1 MNVGHEDALA
11 ALRANELLTLLPDEE
26 LLRIAAVARP
36 RRFLRNSALYAPGD
50 LATELFVIVEGKVKL
65 FYNTVDGDEVVL
77 DVIRP
82 GQQTGAVTVLD
93 ENPVHFLQATA
104 VEPTR
109 CFSILRDAFV
119 AVVARQPMLTRR
131 LLTGMRRRVHH
142 DAQAAF
148 LDVRARVGEQASESA
163 YPARAG
169 GANIAS
175 RTGWPGCCQQAQHQ
189 PRSSGVGG
197 GRHRPSRSRL
207 SFDPRSEAPGGGRPR
222 ETKTLRGNMTSRV
235 RCRHGWLQRFV
246 GIRQVRQPVA
256 RA

>member
-1 MNVGHEDALA
+1 M
-11 ALRANELLTLLPDEE
+11 RKQ
-26 LLRIAAVARP
+26 
-36 RRFLRNSALYAPGD
+36 PGD

-109 CFSILRDAFV
+109 CFSIPSDAFV

-142 DAQAAF
+142 DAQAAC
-148 LDVRARVGEQASESA
+148 LDVRARV
-163 YPARAG
+163 
-169 GANIAS
+169 AS
-175 RTGWPGCCQQAQHQ
+175 RLLSLSRALPGPEVRIWQAELAGLVAA
-189 PRSSGVGG
+189 S
-197 GRHRPSRSRL
+197 RPKINRAL
-207 SFDPRSEAPGGGRPR
+207 AALAGE
-222 ETKTLRGNMTSRV
+222 
-235 RCRHGWLQRFV
+235 
-246 GIRQVRQPVA
+246 GIVQVA
-256 RA
+256 RGSVSIRDLKRLAEVAREKPRP

>member
-1 MNVGHEDALA
+1 MNAGQKDTLA
-11 ALRANELLTLLPDEE
+11 ALRANELLTMLPDEE

-50 LATELFVIVEGKVKL
+50 LATDLFVIVEGKVKL
-65 FYNTVDGDEVVL
+65 FYSTVDGDEVVL

-109 CFSILRDAFV
+109 CFSIPRDAFV

-142 DAQAAF
+142 DAQVAF
-148 LDVRARVGEQASESA
+148 LDVRARV
-163 YPARAG
+163 
-169 GANIAS
+169 AS
-175 RTGWPGCCQQAQHQ
+175 RLLSLSGALPGPEVRISQAELAGLVAA
-189 PRSSGVGG
+189 S
-197 GRHRPSRSRL
+197 RPNINRAL
-207 SFDPRSEAPGGGRPR
+207 AALAGE
-222 ETKTLRGNMTSRV
+222 
-235 RCRHGWLQRFV
+235 
-246 GIRQVRQPVA
+246 GIVQVA
-256 RA
+256 RGSVSIRDLKRLVEVARENPRP